1 SFSSGRDIFQMP
13 RRTQSP
19 TRCTQADR
27 RPSKKMK
34 KSIIIFII
42 ATTGLFSCKQGSKS
56 TPETVDIET
65 VNSVRKYEYA
75 DSMGKRLI
83 IHNSFPKSRTNYTD
97 PNGKKYI

>member
-1 SFSSGRDIFQMP
+1 
-13 RRTQSP
+13 
-19 TRCTQADR
+19 
-27 RPSKKMK
+27 MK

-56 TPETVDIET
+56 SPENVDIET

-83 IHNSFPKSRTNYTD
+83 IQNSLSRGIKYTD
-97 PNGKKYI
+97 PNG

>member
-1 SFSSGRDIFQMP
+1 ME
-13 RRTQSP
+13 
-19 TRCTQADR
+19 
-27 RPSKKMK
+27 

-42 ATTGLFSCKQGSKS
+42 ATTGLFSCKQASKS

-83 IHNSFPKSRTNYTD
+83 IQNSLSRGIKYTD
-97 PNGKKYI
+97 PATNVSSDSQHDRLPKV